1 MLPLANCR
9 LVKSR
14 STANFAATSVDDL
27 SQSEA
32 KSRVLKIS
40 SFRRVLTK
48 MNQFEITCLVLN
60 IVATGW
66 FGYGSA
72 QTFGNIKNCPDHI
85 FFVEGTLLKSRFSH
99 SSKIL

>member
-14 STANFAATSVDDL
+14 STANFAATSVDDP

-40 SFRRVLTK
+40 SFRRVPTK
-48 MNQFEITCLVLN
+48 MNKFEITCLVLN

-85 FFVEGTLLKSRFSH
+85 LCRGHTVEK
-99 SSKIL
+99 